1 MADTKRVVV
10 AGGLARS
17 RARLVRLKESLR
29 ATAVCSVFV
38 HFIDLL
44 QPLNVVAEQTLLR
57 MLPRIESVD
66 EAFEDIDGT
75 STDDEDLATTQLW
88 NAVVSSVQHEGHENI
103 PGLSLYYVTPRAGTI
118 SPWSSQATAQA
129 SSGGLQTFVK
139 RIERG
144 TIFAV
149 LSDDL
154 TCHWDGSSIPPA
166 WTNQLYDRM
175 TQEISVRPPNL
186 SIVFGEGTPCKA
198 KSIKIRNRD
207 GSTSKDALQMAN
219 TEMGLALDTSD
230 LDYLVDAYDHLGRDP
245 MDVELF
251 MFAQVNS
258 EHCRHKQFNADWTID
273 DVRKAHSLF
282 GMIRNTH
289 KQTPEYTV
297 GQILSFPFMGVAT
310 GPLPTGY
317 CRLDLFSSDSFLHQ
331 LSSVYS
337 SILNIPYRGPMSI
350 SKTSVCR

>member
-1 MADTKRVVV
+1 MADSNHIVF

-17 RARLVRLKESLR
+17 QARLAQLKNSLK
-29 ATAVCSVFV
+29 ATAVCAVFV

-44 QPLNVVAEQTLLR
+44 QPLSADAEERLLR
-57 MLPRIESVD
+57 MLPRLENVD

-75 STDDEDLATTQLW
+75 SADDVDLATTQLW
-88 NAVVSSVQHEGHENI
+88 NVVVSSVRQEEHDKI

-144 TIFAV
+144 TIFAIR
-149 LSDDL
+149 SDDSIL
-154 TCHWDGSSIPPA
+154 HWDGSGSPPA
-166 WTNQLYDRM
+166 GFNQLYDRM
-175 TQEISVRPPNL
+175 TQQISLRPPNL
-186 SIVFGEGTPCKA
+186 SMVFGEGSPAKA
-198 KSIKIRNRD
+198 KSIKIRNPD
-207 GSTSKDALQMAN
+207 GSTSKDALQKAN
-219 TEMGLALDTSD
+219 SEMGLALDSSE
-230 LDYLVDAYDHLGRDP
+230 LDYLVDAYDRLGRDP

-258 EHCRHKQFNADWTID
+258 EHCRHKQFNANWTID
-273 DVRKAHSLF
+273 HVQKPHSLF

-297 GQILSFPFMGVAT
+297 GQYYHPCSRSLRLRHFSADEACRILSSADFA
-310 GPLPTGY
+310 
-317 CRLDLFSSDSFLHQ
+317 
-331 LSSVYS
+331 
-337 SILNIPYRGPMSI
+337 
-350 SKTSVCR
+350 SKVI